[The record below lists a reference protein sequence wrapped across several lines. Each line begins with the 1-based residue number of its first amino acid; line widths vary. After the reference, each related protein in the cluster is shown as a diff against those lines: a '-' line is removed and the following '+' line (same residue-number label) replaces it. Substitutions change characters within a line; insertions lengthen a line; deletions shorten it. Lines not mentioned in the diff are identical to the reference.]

1 MTSTMSQAERDDLN
15 QQYMPRI
22 SVPDAEVYLE
32 KAAARSA
39 ETRDRLHCLID
50 VPYGETTG
58 QTVDIFPA
66 ENPGAPVHVFIH
78 GGYWRALDK
87 SFYSE
92 MAEPL
97 VAAGATVVL
106 SNYDLCPAVT
116 VTEIV
121 QQTRRCLAW
130 VYSNA
135 RAYNGDRD
143 RIHISGH
150 SAGGHLVGMMIATDW
165 QQEAGL
171 PNDLIK
177 SSAPLSGL
185 FDLTR
190 HRDTDV
196 QADINLTVE
205 ETRTLSPML
214 LPPVARGP
222 VLVAVGGAEPD
233 LFQWQSLAFTAHLR
247 FNRIKADFMPLGTDH
262 HFDVTDRLARPDDP
276 LTRAL
281 IAQMEL

>member
-1 MTSTMSQAERDDLN
+1 MTSAMSQAERDDLN

-22 SVPDAEVYLE
+22 SVPDAETYLE

-39 ETRDRLHCLID
+39 EARDRLHCLID

-66 ENPGAPVHVFIH
+66 ENPDAPVHVFIH

-87 SFYSE
+87 SVYSE

-97 VAAGATVVL
+97 VAAGATVIL

-121 QQTRRCLAW
+121 RQTRRCLAW
-130 VYSNA
+130 VYGNA

-177 SSAPLSGL
+177 TAAPLSGL

-196 QADINLTVE
+196 QADVNLTVE
-205 ETRTLSPML
+205 ETRTLSPIL

-222 VLVAVGGAEPD
+222 VLVAVGGGEPD
-233 LFQWQSLAFTAHLR
+233 LFQWQSLAYTAHLR
-247 FNRIKADFMPLGTDH
+247 FNRIKAEFMPLGTDH
-262 HFDVTDRLARPDDP
+262 HFNVTDRLAHPDDP